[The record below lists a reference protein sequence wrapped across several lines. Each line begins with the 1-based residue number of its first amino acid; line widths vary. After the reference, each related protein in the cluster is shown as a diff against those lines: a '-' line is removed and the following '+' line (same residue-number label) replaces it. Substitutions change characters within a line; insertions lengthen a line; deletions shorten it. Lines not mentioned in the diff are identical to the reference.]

1 MPGGRL
7 TQEDRRHIAGCL
19 ARGLG
24 YAEIARQLARPTST
38 VSREVTRNG
47 GPSRYRPDIAH
58 RATERRARRR
68 KPAIPSPGPKDA
80 AAQEFLEHFGKL
92 FQQGGMPR
100 MSANVLACL
109 YDSDSGS
116 AVAAELAARL
126 RVSPATISS
135 AVGYL
140 EEQELIRRERD
151 GQRRRDR
158 YIIEEDAWIRA
169 TLLGARQ
176 ATALGESAG
185 RAAEFLGPDS
195 PAAARLSEAGEF
207 LDFVGKTMLAA
218 ADDWRKTHARRPIRA
233 TD

>member
-7 TQEDRRHIAGCL
+7 TQEDRRHIAGGL

-38 VSREVTRNG
+38 VSREVMRNG

-92 FQQGGMPR
+92 FRQSGMPR

-126 RVSPATISS
+126 RVSRRPSPRPSASWRSRNSS
-135 AVGYL
+135 
-140 EEQELIRRERD
+140 
-151 GQRRRDR
+151 
-158 YIIEEDAWIRA
+158 
-169 TLLGARQ
+169 GAS
-176 ATALGESAG
+176 ATAT
-185 RAAEFLGPDS
+185 
-195 PAAARLSEAGEF
+195 AAATATSSRGTRGSGRPCS
-207 LDFVGKTMLAA
+207 V
-218 ADDWRKTHARRPIRA
+218 RARPWS
-233 TD
+233 